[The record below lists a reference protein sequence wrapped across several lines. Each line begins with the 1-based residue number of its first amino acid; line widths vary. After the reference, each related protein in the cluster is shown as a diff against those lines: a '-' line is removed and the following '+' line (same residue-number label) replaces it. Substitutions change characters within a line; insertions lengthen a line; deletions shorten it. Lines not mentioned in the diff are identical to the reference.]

1 MRRALAHEEPVL
13 LVGVALLLG
22 ESISPDEMLTYI
34 PIWIAVGVLIL
45 EGAKHML
52 AQRRRDA
59 A

>member
-1 MRRALAHEEPVL
+1 M
-13 LVGVALLLG
+13 GVALLLG